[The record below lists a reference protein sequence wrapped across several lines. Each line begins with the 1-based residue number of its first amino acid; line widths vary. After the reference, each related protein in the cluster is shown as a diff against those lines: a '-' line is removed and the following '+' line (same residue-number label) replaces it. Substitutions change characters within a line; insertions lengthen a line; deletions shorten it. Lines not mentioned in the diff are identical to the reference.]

1 MRFWDEMQEPANLQ
15 ENHKVMLGNPDL
27 VGEDAYQSTSLNR
40 LRGLFGGVEQITT
53 QAELDAWRPESG
65 FAIVTMGVNIDQNI
79 KDIFGLDNNKIE
91 MHSYTIGGT
100 GASAGDTY
108 QQGVSAIDGKTYRR
122 SYNALTGW
130 TDFTVLVDRE
140 VFRNRGLF
148 SAFGYGLVSVND
160 VFYDDNGIAY
170 VCIQDVIYSLG
181 GDNPP
186 LTDELYYKLLTN
198 IDISRKIDFIDWSD
212 LLPAY
217 TATKGQIYRV
227 NGTGGD
233 ATSVYWYLCI
243 QDFTGLQ
250 SVVDYND
257 TDYFLAV
264 FNAVPYTGATA
275 DVNLGTHAIKLNHVE
290 FNTNPIE
297 PLIIGA
303 TYYDAAHKVLATAL
317 GDGVIIQN
325 GLEMYV
331 RVVNK
336 NGYNLNDGEVVYI
349 SGAHGNRPTATRA
362 IATSEQASYVIGV
375 CTQNIDNNQE
385 GFVTVFGT
393 VNNFNTSTFT
403 DGAKLY
409 LSATTAGSL
418 TMTRPVAP
426 NHGVIVG
433 IALNSTP
440 NGSIFVNPN
449 SGFELNELHDVN
461 TSIEKTIPLDDDY
474 FLVWDTVTSYWKKV
488 TKAYMNE
495 VYVGDS
501 TPTHNEVLVIDTT
514 SINNLSFIAN
524 TSSFIVPDFA
534 PVIAKYTSNYASGN
548 TVLVEFPINPPKTND
563 PLQYLIIKNL
573 KGSDVTFV
581 VNTGD
586 DVVGSITYTYE
597 LMQTDS
603 IVVPSGKRVELSYM
617 YMMTSATTCLVSIM
631 YKVQE

>member
-148 SAFGYGLVSVND
+148 SVFGYGLVSVND
-160 VFYDDNGIAY
+160 VFYDNGGIAY
-170 VCIQDVIYSLG
+170 VCIQEVTYSLG

-186 LTDELYYKLLTN
+186 LTDTNYYKELTF
-198 IDISRKIDFIDWSD
+198 ITRKIDFIDWESD
-212 LLPAY
+212 LDENY
-217 TATKGQIYRV
+217 SVIKGQIIRM

-233 ATSVYWYLCI
+233 ATSEYWYIVL
-243 QDFTGLQ
+243 QD
-250 SVVDYND
+250 
-257 TDYFLAV
+257 
-264 FNAVPYTGATA
+264 YTGTKT
-275 DVNLGTHAIKLNHVE
+275 DVNPLNSRTYYFDIIGSEPAISKSTGILSWTGSAWAWITTTFQDASKLVTSWTYTTL
-290 FNTNPIE
+290 NTNYP
-297 PLIIGA
+297 
-303 TYYDAAHKVLATAL
+303 
-317 GDGVIIQN
+317 
-325 GLEMYV
+325 
-331 RVVNK
+331 
-336 NGYNLNDGEVVYI
+336 
-349 SGAHGNRPTATRA
+349 
-362 IATSEQASYVIGV
+362 SEKLVKDSL
-375 CTQNIDNNQE
+375 DLKLDKP
-385 GFVTVFGT
+385 
-393 VNNFNTSTFT
+393 TST
-403 DGAKLY
+403 
-409 LSATTAGSL
+409 
-418 TMTRPVAP
+418 
-426 NHGVIVG
+426 
-433 IALNSTP
+433 
-440 NGSIFVNPN
+440 
-449 SGFELNELHDVN
+449 
-461 TSIEKTIPLDDDY
+461 KTIPIDADS
-474 FLVWDTVTSYWKKV
+474 LVVKDSADSNKYKDVL
-488 TKAYMNE
+488 KADLNE
-495 VYVGDS
+495 VHVGD
-501 TPTHNEVLVIDTT
+501 TEPTHNEKLWVDTT

-563 PLQYLIIKNL
+563 PLQYLVIKNL